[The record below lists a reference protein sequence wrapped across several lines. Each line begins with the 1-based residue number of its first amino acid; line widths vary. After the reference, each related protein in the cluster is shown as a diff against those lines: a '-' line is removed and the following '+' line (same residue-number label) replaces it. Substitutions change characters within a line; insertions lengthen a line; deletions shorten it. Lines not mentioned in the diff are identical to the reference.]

1 MVALKLA
8 TNEGAKT
15 LEREK
20 RLIQK
25 QPLQPCKHKGQLLS
39 YLKDHNIFQS
49 KTSSDFI
56 YSTTIKP

>member
-8 TNEGAKT
+8 TNEGAWT
-15 LEREK
+15 LERET
-20 RLIQK
+20 RLFLK
-25 QPLQPCKHKGQLLS
+25 QPLQPCEHKGQLLS
-39 YLKDHNIFQS
+39 YLKIHSIFQS